1 MEWLL
6 LGVQHIALD
15 TIDSTNARAREL
27 LRDGAGEGTVIT
39 ASHQT
44 AGRGRL
50 DRRWIDKPNQSL
62 LASYILEPM
71 RSPEDWGGIPL
82 LAGLAVLQALQS
94 ITPVN
99 LHLKWPNDV
108 LAGTRKIAGILVESG
123 MLSGRP
129 WIIAGIGVNLNQ
141 REFEG
146 EYRLPPTSL
155 LLESGRWCDPEELLT
170 ALSKTLSLRYTSWQ
184 TEGNGPIV
192 EEWMRHSL
200 MFGRSISLDD
210 GDAARVVVAEGLTP
224 EGALLVR
231 SVDGREETIYAGDV
245 SFTYEDPAENAGG

>member
-39 ASHQT
+39 ATHQT

-71 RSPEDWGGIPL
+71 RSPEDWGGVPL

-94 ITPVN
+94 ITSVA

-108 LAGTRKIAGILVESG
+108 LAGRRKIAGILVESG

-129 WIIAGIGVNLNQ
+129 WIIAGIGINLNQ
-141 REFEG
+141 REFER

-155 LLESGRWCDPEELLT
+155 LLESGRSCAPEELLI
-170 ALSKTLSLRYTSWQ
+170 ALSKTLTVLYTRWQ
-184 TEGNGPIV
+184 TDGNRPIV
-192 EEWMRHSL
+192 EEWMRQSS
-200 MFGRSISLDD
+200 MFGRRISLGD
-210 GDAARVVVAEGLTP
+210 GDASRIVVAEGLTP
-224 EGALLVR
+224 GGALLVR
-231 SVDGREETIYAGDV
+231 FADGHVEVIYAGDV
-245 SFTYEDPAENAGG
+245 SFTWEDRVEEHHE